1 MPGVRWDDVERVALC
16 DALEQLGPDAPT
28 LLPGWTASD
37 LAAHLVQRE
46 HDPLAAPTLVLPVRY
61 QRFAD
66 RRRDAL
72 LAGHGFEQ
80 LVTRIRTGP
89 PPGLFRLPWV
99 RATANLNELFVHHE
113 DLRRANRL
121 PPRTDLP
128 AGLDDALWRNV
139 RVGARYLTRRVH
151 GVGLTVRRKGTDDAV
166 VVRRGELTVTAAGG
180 PAELLLFLFGREAAD
195 IDVTGPPDAVAAL
208 RASHLGM

>member
-1 MPGVRWDDVERVALC
+1 MPGIRWDDVERGALC
-16 DALEQLGPDAPT
+16 DDLERLGPGAPT

-72 LAGHGFEQ
+72 LQGHGFKR
-80 LVTRIRTGP
+80 LVARIRTGP

-113 DLRRANRL
+113 DLRRANGL
-121 PPRTDLP
+121 PPRTDFP
-128 AGLDDALWRNV
+128 TKLDDALWRNV
-139 RVGARYLTRRVH
+139 RVGARYLTRRVN
-151 GVGLTVRRKGTDDAV
+151 GIGLTVRREDTDQDV
-166 VVRRGELTVTAAGG
+166 VVRRAEPHVTAVGMPG
-180 PAELLLFLFGREAAD
+180 ELLLLLFGRAGAEV
-195 IDVTGPPDAVAAL
+195 DVTGPPDAVAAF